1 VGLDTIAQV
10 EPKKTAYRYIH
21 FKQAC
26 RPSIKGDHALAFAL
40 QVFEALIS
48 NVAGYEVFRMLE
60 TLLANTIDET
70 QDFRFHFF
78 RCDLSVSVWAF
89 ALHLCESNAHSTFP
103 AAAAHTPQNLFVPV
117 PGGAFSCSA
126 LTALK
131 PA

>member
-1 VGLDTIAQV
+1 VGLDTIAHV

-26 RPSIKGDHALAFAL
+26 RPSIKGDHALAYAL

-48 NVAGYEVFRMLE
+48 NVTRYEVFRMLE
-60 TLLANTIDET
+60 TLLANIIDET

-78 RCDLSVSVWAF
+78 RCDLSVSAWAF

-103 AAAAHTPQNLFVPV
+103 L
-117 PGGAFSCSA
+117 S
-126 LTALK
+126 LTALLHCS
-131 PA
+131 PSHPDLAV

>member
-21 FKQAC
+21 FEQAC

-48 NVAGYEVFRMLE
+48 NVTGYEVFRMLE

-78 RCDLSVSVWAF
+78 RCDLSVSAWAF

-103 AAAAHTPQNLFVPV
+103 L
-117 PGGAFSCSA
+117 S
-126 LTALK
+126 LTALLHCS
-131 PA
+131 PSHPDLAV